1 MYDFVGTVIPLL
13 VVLCGYTCMYDF
25 VGNFAAGDLG
35 DEETDR
41 SDSDAVPRGGQV
53 SG

>member
-1 MYDFVGTVIPLL
+1 MYDFVGNSTAGSVMW
-13 VVLCGYTCMYDF
+13 VYMYDF